1 MIIWVQKNKSGD
13 DTSKVPGACDSPM
26 QHMKTNTIKL
36 ALKSTLTALALT
48 ILAFAFSGCEST
60 SSGSGGGTHNMGSGS
75 QRGSIPMA
83 DRNMPG
89 R

>member
-1 MIIWVQKNKSGD
+1 
-13 DTSKVPGACDSPM
+13 
-26 QHMKTNTIKL
+26 MKTNTMKL

-48 ILAFAFSGCEST
+48 ILAFAFSGCETNKAAS
-60 SSGSGGGTHNMGSGS
+60 GTHNMGSGS
-75 QRGSIPMA
+75 NRSYIPMA